1 MKILVTGGAGF
12 IGSNFLR
19 YFLNKYPNYE
29 IINYDALTYAGN
41 LDNLRDLEDFPNY
54 KFIKGDVCDLNFL
67 VELLKDMD
75 AVIHF
80 AAESHVDN
88 SIGNSLMFTKSNTY
102 GTHVLLEASRISNI
116 KRFIHVSTDEVYG
129 DILDGSFEEEDKL
142 CPNNPY
148 SASKAA
154 AEMIVQSYIK
164 SFNMPIIIT
173 RGNNNYGPYQ
183 YPEKI
188 IPRFSTDLM
197 EDKKVPLH
205 SPHPIRTYLHVEDT
219 ARAVDVIFHKG
230 EIGEFYNIGTKD
242 EFSNLEI
249 AKKILN
255 YFGKDDSYIDSVEDR
270 PFNDL
275 RYSVNINKLES
286 LGWKQEI
293 SFEEG
298 FKDTLKWYEDNKN
311 WWKKLKQNDFFNK
324 KSQKIESISK

>member
-1 MKILVTGGAGF
+1 MKILITGGAGF
-12 IGSNFLR
+12 IGSNFVR
-19 YFLNKYPNYE
+19 YFVKKYPQYQ
-29 IINYDALTYAGN
+29 IVNYDKLTYAGN
-41 LDNLRDLEDFPNY
+41 LENLKEIEDYPNY
-54 KFIKGDVCDLNFL
+54 EFVKGDVCDLNFL
-67 VELLKDMD
+67 MHLLQDCD

-88 SIGNSLMFTKSNTY
+88 SIGNSLEFTKSNTY
-102 GTHVLLEASRISNI
+102 GTHVLLEAAKANNI

-129 DILDGSFEEEDKL
+129 DIMDGSFKEDAKL

-164 SFNMPIIIT
+164 SFGMPIIMT

-188 IPRFSTDLM
+188 ISRFATCLIN
-197 EDKKVPLH
+197 DKPVPLH
-205 SPHPIRTYLHVEDT
+205 SPKPVRTYLHVLDT

-230 EIGEFYNIGTKD
+230 DVGEIYNIGTKD

-249 AKKILN
+249 AKKIIQF
-255 YFGKDDSYIDSVEDR
+255 FGKDDSYIRDVEDR

-275 RYSVNINKLES
+275 RYSIDISKLES
-286 LGWKQEI
+286 LGWQQSI
-293 SFEEG
+293 SFEDGLRETLQWY
-298 FKDTLKWYEDNKN
+298 KDNPA
-311 WWKKLKQNDFFNK
+311 WWHKLVQ
-324 KSQKIESISK
+324 

>member
-19 YFLNKYPNYE
+19 YFVEKYPNYE
-29 IINYDALTYAGN
+29 IINYDVLTYAGN
-41 LDNLRDLEDFPNY
+41 LDNLKDIEDKPNY

-67 VELLKDMD
+67 VELLKDVD
-75 AVIHF
+75 GVIHF

-88 SIGNSLMFTKSNTY
+88 SIGNSIIFTQSNTL
-102 GTHVLLEASRISNI
+102 GTHVLLEAARMSNTL
-116 KRFIHVSTDEVYG
+116 KKFIHVSTDEVYG
-129 DILDGSFEEEDKL
+129 DIMEGSFTEDSKL
-142 CPNNPY
+142 SPNNPY

-154 AEMIVQSYIK
+154 AEMMVLSYLK
-164 SFNMPIIIT
+164 TYEMPIIMT

-188 IPRFSTDLM
+188 IPRFATDLL
-197 EDKKVPLH
+197 EGKKVPLH
-205 SPHPIRTYLHVEDT
+205 SPKPIRTYLHVLDT

-230 EIGEFYNIGTKD
+230 ELGEIYNIGTKD

-249 AKKILN
+249 TKKILN
-255 YFGKDDSYIDSVEDR
+255 FFDKDESYIEIVKDR

-275 RYSVNINKLES
+275 RYSVDISKLES

-293 SFEEG
+293 GFEEG
-298 FKDTLKWYEDNKN
+298 FKETLNWYKN
-311 WWKKLKQNDFFNK
+311 NEWWWKKLK
-324 KSQKIESISK
+324 